1 MFTGIIQ
8 EVGRVEA
15 IERGAQSARFTIRA
29 GHVLDGVKIGDSITV
44 NGACLTVV
52 HHGPAE
58 VAFDA
63 VYETLQRTALGALA
77 IGDEV
82 NLEPSLAANGRFD
95 GHIVQGHVDGVGT
108 IASIREIDNSY
119 YIYITAS
126 PALTRYIVRKGS
138 IAIDG
143 ISLTVVDADDK
154 TFSVAIIP
162 HTWDQHQSPHPP
174 RRRSGQ
180 SGNRHHRQICGK
192 TGRRRLWPLRNPPS
206 HRRLRPRRASRAFL
220 GRPDDC
226 LPGVNIVSRT
236 RVTGFL
242 GRFQQAS
249 SDHEAFGRR
258 GSHDCSGGG
267 GC

>member
-8 EVGRVEA
+8 EVGHIEA

-29 GHVLDGVKIGDSITV
+29 GRILNGVTLGDSITV

-52 HHGPAE
+52 HHALGL

-63 VYETLQRTALGALA
+63 VYETLQKTALGALA

-82 NLEPSLAANGRFD
+82 NLEPSLSASGRFD

-108 IASIREIDNSY
+108 IASIREVDNSY
-119 YIYITAS
+119 YIYINTS
-126 PALTRYIVRKGS
+126 QALNRYIVRKGS

-162 HTWDQHQSPHPP
+162 HTWSHTNLHARRAGDQVNLETDIIGKYVEKLVGGDFS
-174 RRRSGQ
+174 RSE
-180 SGNRHHRQICGK
+180 S
-192 TGRRRLWPLRNPPS
+192 PLRIADLERVEPS
-206 HRRLRPRRASRAFL
+206 WNGPITAYR
-220 GRPDDC
+220 
-226 LPGVNIVSRT
+226 
-236 RVTGFL
+236 
-242 GRFQQAS
+242 
-249 SDHEAFGRR
+249 E
-258 GSHDCSGGG
+258 
-267 GC
+267 

>member
-29 GHVLDGVKIGDSITV
+29 ENVLGGIKIGDSITV

-52 HHGPAE
+52 EQQPGT

-63 VYETLQRTALGALA
+63 VYETLQKTALGSLA

-82 NLEPSLAANGRFD
+82 NMEPSLLVSGRFD

-108 IASIREIDNSY
+108 IASIREVDSSY
-119 YIYITAS
+119 YVYITAS
-126 PALTRYIVRKGS
+126 AQLLRYIVRKGS
-138 IAIDG
+138 VAIDG

-162 HTWDQHQSPHPP
+162 HTWDNTNLHT
-174 RRRSGQ
+174 RRAGDQINLETDIIGKYVEKLVGGDFGRSE
-180 SGNRHHRQICGK
+180 
-192 TGRRRLWPLRNPPS
+192 TTPLRIADLERSEPA
-206 HRRLRPRRASRAFL
+206 RA
-220 GRPDDC
+220 GP
-226 LPGVNIVSRT
+226 
-236 RVTGFL
+236 VTAY
-242 GRFQQAS
+242 R
-249 SDHEAFGRR
+249 E
-258 GSHDCSGGG
+258 
-267 GC
+267 

>member
-8 EVGRVEA
+8 EVGYVEA
-15 IERGAQSARFTIRA
+15 IERGEQSARFTIRA
-29 GHVLDGVKIGDSITV
+29 GHILDGVKLGDSIAV

-52 HHGPAE
+52 QSNPST

-63 VYETLQRTALGALA
+63 VYETLQKTALGALA
-77 IGDEV
+77 IGDEI

-108 IASIREIDNSY
+108 IASIREVDNSY

-126 PALTRYIVRKGS
+126 PTLLRYIVRKGS

-162 HTWDQHQSPHPP
+162 HTWDHTNLHI
-174 RRRSGQ
+174 RRAGDQ
-180 SGNRHHRQICGK
+180 VNLETDIVGK
-192 TGRRRLWPLRNPPS
+192 YIEKLVGGDYVRAETTPLRIADLERSEP
-206 HRRLRPRRASRAFL
+206 A
-220 GRPDDC
+220 
-226 LPGVNIVSRT
+226 
-236 RVTGFL
+236 
-242 GRFQQAS
+242 RFGPMTAYR
-249 SDHEAFGRR
+249 E
-258 GSHDCSGGG
+258 
-267 GC
+267 

>member
-8 EVGRVEA
+8 EVGHIAA
-15 IERGAQSARFTIRA
+15 IERGEQSARFTVRA
-29 GHVLDGVKIGDSITV
+29 GHVLDGVKLGDSIAV

-52 HHGPAE
+52 QADPGT

-63 VYETLQRTALGALA
+63 VYETLQKTALGALA
-77 IGDEV
+77 IGDEI

-108 IASIREIDNSY
+108 IASIRDVDNSY

-126 PALTRYIVRKGS
+126 PTLLRYIVRKGS

-162 HTWDQHQSPHPP
+162 YTWDHTNLHI
-174 RRRSGQ
+174 RRAGDQ
-180 SGNRHHRQICGK
+180 VNLETDIVGK
-192 TGRRRLWPLRNPPS
+192 YIEKLVGGDFARAETPLRIAD
-206 HRRLRPRRASRAFL
+206 LERAEPTWV
-220 GRPDDC
+220 GP
-226 LPGVNIVSRT
+226 
-236 RVTGFL
+236 VTAY
-242 GRFQQAS
+242 R
-249 SDHEAFGRR
+249 E
-258 GSHDCSGGG
+258 
-267 GC
+267 